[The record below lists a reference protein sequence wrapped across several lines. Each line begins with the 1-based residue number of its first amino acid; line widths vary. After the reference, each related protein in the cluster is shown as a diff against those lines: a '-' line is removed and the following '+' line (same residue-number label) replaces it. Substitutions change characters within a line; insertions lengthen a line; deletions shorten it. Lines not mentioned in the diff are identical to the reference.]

1 MRYPRITGV
10 AVCSALVATVAGGAI
25 AATAASAETPH
36 HSLFTAAKAA
46 PDSRTLIEQ
55 ARMLSGTSEVARPA
69 GKLVTDALA
78 SNRSPELVTKDA
90 AAAKE
95 AITAAKNR
103 LPQEASGAGRLAG
116 HRTVG
121 KDAVPSSRDVAS
133 DALTGLENAI
143 DALVDAVTGEDS
155 AGLLDAATTL
165 VTDLVDSVV
174 AIVLGTSLPTTMTPA
189 TPDAPAAPASPAAP
203 DASATPSAPATPAAP
218 STSSTSSASS
228 SSATSSTSAAP
239 ATPSAP
245 ATPATPA
252 TPAAPASPA
261 SPAAPAAGDTSA
273 VAGAPAAPATPAIPA
288 SPADPGTTMSPIA
301 VPAG

>member
-25 AATAASAETPH
+25 AATAASADTPH
-36 HSLFTAAKAA
+36 RSVFTAAKAA
-46 PDSRTLIEQ
+46 PDTRTLIEQ
-55 ARMLSGTSEVARPA
+55 ARILSGTSEVARPA

-78 SNRSPELVTKDA
+78 RNHSHELVTKDA
-90 AAAKE
+90 AAAKA

-116 HRTVG
+116 HRMVG

-189 TPDAPAAPASPAAP
+189 TPDAPAAPASPASPAAP
-203 DASATPSAPATPAAP
+203 DASATSSAPATPAAP
-218 STSSTSSASS
+218 SASSTSSTSSS
-228 SSATSSTSAAP
+228 SSTSAAP
-239 ATPSAP
+239 ATPSA
-245 ATPATPA
+245 PA

-273 VAGAPAAPATPAIPA
+273 VAGAPGAPATPAIPA